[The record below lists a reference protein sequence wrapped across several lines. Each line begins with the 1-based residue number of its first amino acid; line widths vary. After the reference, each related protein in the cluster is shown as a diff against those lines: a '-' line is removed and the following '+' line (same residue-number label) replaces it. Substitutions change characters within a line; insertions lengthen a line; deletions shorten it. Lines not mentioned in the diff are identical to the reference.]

1 MNLELGNHFL
11 IAMPGMED
19 PNFSQTLTLICE
31 HNESGAIG
39 FVINRPTAV
48 KLSSLVAEYSDA
60 TEFASEL
67 ENRFLFEGGP
77 VETARGFIMHS
88 AEQTWKTTLRVS
100 DALSVTA
107 SSDIIA
113 AIAAGRG
120 PEKFLFLIGY
130 AGWGPGQLEQE
141 ILDNAWLTGPAD
153 PHIVFD
159 LTPEARWRAAALSL
173 GVDLGLI
180 PAQAGH
186 A

>member
-1 MNLELGNHFL
+1 MTLQLGNQFL

-39 FVINRPTAV
+39 FVVNRPTTV
-48 KLSSLVAEYSDA
+48 KLSTLVAEYTSETDYA
-60 TEFASEL
+60 TEL
-67 ENRFLFEGGP
+67 DKHFLFEGGP
-77 VETARGFIMHS
+77 VETERGFIMHS

-100 DALSVTA
+100 DELSITA
-107 SSDIIA
+107 SSDIID
-113 AIAAGRG
+113 AIAGGRG
-120 PEKFLFLIGY
+120 PEKYIFLVGY

-141 ILDNAWLTGPAD
+141 IIDNAWLTGPAD
-153 PHIVFD
+153 PRIVFD
-159 LTPEARWRAAALSL
+159 LPPEARWRAAALGL
-173 GVDLGLI
+173 GVDLGLL